1 MLLFAAVVTL
11 VAIFAAFLAAL
22 ITAAGSPPKPETPF
36 VPYRLYLHPKNLNS
50 RHHGLVPVQKKA
62 LAPKEATEVGP
73 TQKKI

>member
-36 VPYRLYLHPKNLNS
+36 VPYQPYRHPKNLIS
-50 RHHGLVPVQKKA
+50 RHHGLVPVQNKA
-62 LAPKEATEVGP
+62 LAPKKATEVGP